1 MGLVCAEDGME
12 MKGKLSIVL
21 KQNEHFALVFGSD
34 GDVGWEEVT
43 HVLGD
48 GKHPNQNGSSI

>member
-1 MGLVCAEDGME
+1 ME